1 MGKVIAE
8 EDELLDLLDAF
19 EDEDEEAIGV
29 EDADAL
35 DLAEIEDAPEDVG
48 LDVETFAGTE
58 SGLALDEDDDDDGES
73 ALDDSTLDIDG
84 ELDDDEDEHGWTEG
98 SEGTGDA
105 FDEPLED
112 EDDEAD
118 DDGGLEGVDDPLI
131 DALVDEHERSI
142 PIDGVG
148 DDHDSDGEGVVERL
162 ELDLG

>member
-8 EDELLDLLDAF
+8 EDELLELLD
-19 EDEDEEAIGV
+19 ELEDEEAIGL
-29 EDADAL
+29 DDSDAL

-58 SGLALDEDDDDDGES
+58 SGLALDDDEDDDAES
-73 ALDDSTLDIDG
+73 ALDDSTLEIEG
-84 ELDDDEDEHGWTEG
+84 ELDDDEEEHGWTEG

-105 FDEPLED
+105 FDEPL
-112 EDDEAD
+112 DDDDDDAA

-131 DALVDEHERSI
+131 DALVDDEQRSI
-142 PIDGVG
+142 PLDGVG
-148 DDHDSDGEGVVERL
+148 DDDEADEGVIERL